1 MINANIP
8 GVLFTFAESLDVTY
22 GEIERLERILPLF
35 FRDFVLEVDV
45 QKVYDDMPRNFKD
58 AGIDLPYT
66 LLIFEESITIGLF
79 LLICAPLLKF
89 FADKFK

>member
-8 GVLFTFAESLDVTY
+8 GVLFTFADSLDVTY
-22 GEIERLERILPLF
+22 GEIERLERTLPLV
-35 FRDFVLEVDV
+35 FRDVVLDVDV
-45 QKVYDDMPRNFKD
+45 QKASDEMPQNFKD

-79 LLICAPLLKF
+79 LLVSSPILKF
-89 FADKFK
+89 FAEKIK